1 MRTAKISAFVILLVL
16 AGLGLNA
23 FLPEAFPY
31 PELKVF
37 GQAYML
43 ILTKFVD
50 PVKDD
55 RLMQGAQRGL
65 LGSLDPFSTYIPAG
79 KLEAFRK
86 SQTPAPIDAGVE
98 LRRGMKFAY
107 AYRVAPGSAA
117 AEYLKQGDIVEVV
130 NSLQYPRD
138 DVWEL
143 QAELAGP
150 LGKSVTVVYSTR
162 DAEKSKEAVL
172 KLKPYARPAV
182 AVSESEGAPI
192 LRLPHFR
199 AETPGEMRDALQAV
213 KTRDLLF
220 IDLRANTS
228 FDYPEALKAAAL
240 FLKEDP
246 RLILKSK
253 REEKKLNAK
262 SENPFA
268 FAELYLMADRDT
280 TGAAEIFAAL
290 LQKGAGAKVI
300 GRATFGYTGALQM
313 VPLSDGGACHLTYTL
328 VILADGTD
336 LMDKGVQPD
345 LTVRDPL
352 GTETASDAIDKKV
365 REIIQ
370 EKALRKAA

>member
-1 MRTAKISAFVILLVL
+1 MKTAKISALVALVVL

-55 RLMQGAQRGL
+55 RLLQGAQRGL

-86 SQTPAPIDAGVE
+86 AQTPAPIDAGIE

-107 AYRVAPGSAA
+107 AHRVAPGSAA
-117 AEYLKQGDIVEVV
+117 AEVIKQGDIVEAV
-130 NSLQYPRD
+130 NGLQYPRSD
-138 DVWEL
+138 LWEL
-143 QAELAGP
+143 QAELSGP
-150 LGKSVTVVYSTR
+150 LGRSVTVVYSAR

-172 KLKPYARPAV
+172 KLKPYSRPAV
-182 AVSESEGAPI
+182 AVSEDLGAPV

-199 AETPGEMRDALQAV
+199 EETPIEISEALRGL
-213 KTRDLLF
+213 KSREILF
-220 IDLRANTS
+220 IDLRGNTS

-246 RLILKSK
+246 RLVLKTK
-253 REEKKLNAK
+253 RDEKKLTAK
-262 SENPFA
+262 SDGPLVFT
-268 FAELYLMADRDT
+268 ELYLLADRDT
-280 TGAAEIFAAL
+280 TAAAEIFAAL
-290 LQKGAGAKVI
+290 LQKGAKASVV
-300 GRATFGYTGALQM
+300 GRTTFGYTGSLQL

-328 VILADGTD
+328 VRLADGTD
-336 LMDKGVQPD
+336 LNGKGVQPD
-345 LTVRDPL
+345 IAVRDPL

>member
-1 MRTAKISAFVILLVL
+1 MKTAKISALVALLVL

-55 RLMQGAQRGL
+55 RLLQGAQRGL

-86 SQTPAPIDAGVE
+86 AQAPAPIDAGVE
-98 LRRGMKFAY
+98 LRRGGRFAY
-107 AYRVAPGSAA
+107 VYRVVPGSAGS
-117 AEYLKQGDIVEVV
+117 EFLKAGDIVEAV
-130 NSLQYPRD
+130 NGLQYPKAD
-138 DVWEL
+138 LWEL

-150 LGKSVTVVYSTR
+150 LGRSVPVLYSTR
-162 DAEKSKEAVL
+162 DADQSKEGVL

-182 AVSESEGAPI
+182 ALSVAEGAPV
-192 LRLPHFR
+192 LRIPHFR
-199 AETPGEMRDALQAV
+199 AETPAEVRAALKPV
-213 KTRDLLF
+213 KDRGLLF
-220 IDLRANTS
+220 IDLRTTTS
-228 FDYPEALKAAAL
+228 FQYEDALKTAAL

-246 RLILKSK
+246 KLVLKSK
-253 REEKKLNAK
+253 REQKNLRA
-262 SENPFA
+262 SAGGGFA
-268 FAELYLMADRDT
+268 FSGLYVLADRDT
-280 TGAAEIFAAL
+280 TGAAEVFAAL
-290 LQKGAGAKVI
+290 LQKEAGARVI
-300 GRATFGYTGALQM
+300 GRETFGYAGILQL
-313 VPLSDGGACHLTYTL
+313 VPLSDGGACSLTYTL
-328 VILADGTD
+328 VTLADGTD
-336 LMDKGVQPD
+336 LTDKGVQPD
-345 LTVRDPL
+345 IAVRDPI

-370 EKALRKAA
+370 EKALPEAA

>member
-1 MRTAKISAFVILLVL
+1 VKAIKITALVVALAL
-16 AGLGLNA
+16 AGLAVHA

-55 RLMQGAQRGL
+55 RLLVGAQRGL
-65 LGSLDPFSTYIPAG
+65 LGSLDPFSTYVPAE
-79 KLEAFRK
+79 KMAAFRK
-86 SQTPAPIDAGVE
+86 AQAPSPIDAGVE

-107 AYRVAPGSAA
+107 AHRVVPGSAA
-117 AEYLKQGDIVEVV
+117 AEVLQQGDIVESV
-130 NSLQYPRD
+130 NGLQYPRAD
-138 DVWEL
+138 LWEL

-150 LGKSVTVVYSTR
+150 LGKSVSIVYSAR

-172 KLKPYARPAV
+172 VLKPYARPAV
-182 AVSESEGAPI
+182 ALSEDAGAPV
-192 LRLPHFR
+192 LLLPHFQP
-199 AETPGEMRDALQAV
+199 ETPRAAGDALKAL
-213 KTRDLLF
+213 RSRELLF
-220 IDLRANTS
+220 IDLRGNSS
-228 FDYPEALKAAAL
+228 FNYPEALRTAAL

-246 RLILKSK
+246 KVVLKSK
-253 REEKKLNAK
+253 REEKKLSAEAK
-262 SENPFA
+262 GA
-268 FAELYLMADRDT
+268 FVIAELYLLADRDT

-290 LQKGAGAKVI
+290 LQSGAGAKVI
-300 GRATFGYTGALQM
+300 GRTTFGYTGSLQL

-328 VILADGTD
+328 VTLADGTD
-336 LMDKGVQPD
+336 LMNEGVTPD
-345 LTVRDPL
+345 LPVRDPI